1 MATVR
6 LIIDVEVDDRVILD
20 VPEEMDEV
28 LESVQGHLQSAQEE
42 SGLPQ
47 MQVVSF
53 EWSEI

>member
-1 MATVR
+1 MATIR

-47 MQVVSF
+47 MQVVNF
-53 EWSEI
+53 GWSEI